1 MNIANVTA
9 RVGTTPHE
17 DEREADEMLKRKRDE
32 TESNDKSSKTR
43 RQAPDP
49 GAPKKTRL
57 RKKTAPAP
65 SVSPAPSPE
74 AAPDPS
80 PEAVVNDDDLDGLE
94 LPPAEAADWDAA
106 HAASLA

>member
-1 MNIANVTA
+1 MNIANVTGRA
-9 RVGTTPHE
+9 GTTPHE
-17 DEREADEMLKRKRDE
+17 DEREADEMLKQKRDE

-74 AAPDPS
+74 A
-80 PEAVVNDDDLDGLE
+80 VVNDDDLDGLE